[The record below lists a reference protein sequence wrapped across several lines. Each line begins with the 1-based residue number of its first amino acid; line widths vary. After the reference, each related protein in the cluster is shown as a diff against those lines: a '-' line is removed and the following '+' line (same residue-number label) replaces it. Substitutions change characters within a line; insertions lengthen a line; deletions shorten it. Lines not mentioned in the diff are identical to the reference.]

1 MAYRSDK
8 PKKRLSKAKQ
18 FQLALDQWNAYTRA
32 RDNGHQDYIAV
43 AKRCDA
49 FYRGEQWDAADLS
62 TLDDQ
67 GRPALTIN
75 TILPTINLPRCLAGT
90 IRNYT
95 FFFLCRFARSRFF
108 RL

>member
-8 PKKRLSKAKQ
+8 PKRLSKAKEH
-18 FQLALDQWNAYTRA
+18 QLARDQWDAYTRA

-75 TILPTINLPRCLAGT
+75 TILPGFIIYIYNINNDF
-90 IRNYT
+90 IY
-95 FFFLCRFARSRFF
+95 
-108 RL
+108 